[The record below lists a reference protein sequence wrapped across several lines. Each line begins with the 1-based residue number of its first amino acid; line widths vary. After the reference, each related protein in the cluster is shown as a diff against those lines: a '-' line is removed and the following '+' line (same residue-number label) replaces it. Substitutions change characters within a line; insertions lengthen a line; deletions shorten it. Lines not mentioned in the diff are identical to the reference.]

1 MKCKTCNKHYF
12 DKKNKNY
19 IEEYT
24 TCKKCSAK
32 INDYLA
38 QKAYEEFKDNEYYKF
53 LEA

>member
-24 TCKKCSAK
+24 ACRKCVAKK
-32 INDYLA
+32 NDYLT
-38 QKAYEEFKDNEYYKF
+38 QRAYEEFKENDDYKF